1 MEDFIAQKMEE
12 LKKKQTEE
20 QAAIVAKKKEEE
32 AAAAKVKAEQEAAA
46 AKVKAEQEAAE
57 AKKKQEEEAAA
68 AKVKAE
74 QKATEARMED
84 YIEKKMAELKKK
96 QTEEQAAIV
105 AKKKEEEAAAAKVK
119 AEQEAA
125 EAKKKQEEEAAAAK
139 VKAEQEAAEA
149 KKKQEEEAA
158 AAKVKAE
165 QEAAAAKVKA
175 EQEAAA
181 AKVKA
186 EQEAAAAKKK
196 QEEEAAAKLKAEI
209 DSVPK
214 LIFIVPY
221 RDRQQHKEFFANHM
235 KKLME
240 DYEPNSYKIY
250 YIHQTDKRTFNRGGM
265 KNIGFLMVKDKYP
278 KYYKDIT
285 LVFNDVD
292 TMPYTKNFLNYN
304 TTQGVVKHFYGY
316 KFALGGIVSIKAG
329 DFEKTNGFPNFW
341 AWGYEDNLLKK
352 RVEASGLRISYDQFY
367 PIHDKNILQMKDGF
381 HRIINRKEYDAYM
394 ANTSAGIRNVSNL
407 KYTVNDGSGFVDVT
421 AFDVENP
428 NNPEDLIEYDARKG
442 NRPFGKK
449 RQGSM
454 KMAL

>member
-1 MEDFIAQKMEE
+1 MEDYIEKKMQE
-12 LKKKQTEE
+12 LKKKQTQE

-32 AAAAKVKAEQEAAA
+32 AAATKL
-46 AKVKAEQEAAE
+46 KAEQEAAE

-68 AKVKAE
+68 AKLKAE
-74 QKATEARMED
+74 QEA
-84 YIEKKMAELKKK
+84 AETKKK
-96 QTEEQAAIV
+96 AEQ
-105 AKKKEEEAAAAKVK
+105 EAAAAKLKAEQEAAEAKLKAEQEADEAKLKAEQEAAEAKLK

-125 EAKKKQEEEAAAAK
+125 EAKKKQEEEAAA
-139 VKAEQEAAEA
+139 
-149 KKKQEEEAA
+149 
-158 AAKVKAE
+158 
-165 QEAAAAKVKA
+165 
-175 EQEAAA
+175 
-181 AKVKA
+181 
-186 EQEAAAAKKK
+186 
-196 QEEEAAAKLKAEI
+196 KLKEEI

-221 RDRQQHKEFFANHM
+221 RDRQQHQEFFANHM

-240 DYEPNSYKIY
+240 DYEPKSYKIY
-250 YIHQTDKRTFNRGGM
+250 YIHQKDTRTFNRGGM

-394 ANTSAGIRNVSNL
+394 GNTPAGLRNVNNL
-407 KYTVNDGSGFVDVT
+407 KYTVNEGTGFVDVT
-421 AFDVENP
+421 GFDVENP

-442 NRPFGKK
+442 NRPFGK
-449 RQGSM
+449 RRS
-454 KMAL
+454 ALMRMTL

>member
-1 MEDFIAQKMEE
+1 MEDYIAQKMEE
-12 LKKKQTEE
+12 LKKKQTQE

-32 AAAAKVKAEQEAAA
+32 AAAAKLKAEQDAAEAKLKAEQDAAEAKKKAEQEAAA
-46 AKVKAEQEAAE
+46 AKLKAEQDAAEAKKKLEEEEAAAKLKAEQEAAE
-57 AKKKQEEEAAA
+57 AKKK
-68 AKVKAE
+68 
-74 QKATEARMED
+74 
-84 YIEKKMAELKKK
+84 
-96 QTEEQAAIV
+96 
-105 AKKKEEEAAAAKVK
+105 

-125 EAKKKQEEEAAAAK
+125 E
-139 VKAEQEAAEA
+139 
-149 KKKQEEEAA
+149 
-158 AAKVKAE
+158 
-165 QEAAAAKVKA
+165 
-175 EQEAAA
+175 
-181 AKVKA
+181 
-186 EQEAAAAKKK
+186 AKKK

-250 YIHQTDKRTFNRGGM
+250 YIHQKDKRTFNRGGM

-352 RVEASGLRISYDQFY
+352 RVEASGLRINYDKFY

-394 ANTSAGIRNVSNL
+394 ANTSAGIRNVHNL
-407 KYTVNDGSGFVDVT
+407 KYTVNEGTGFVDVT
-421 AFDVENP
+421 SFDVENP

-442 NRPFGKK
+442 NRPFGK
-449 RQGSM
+449 RRS
-454 KMAL
+454 ALMRMTL

>member
-1 MEDFIAQKMEE
+1 MEDYIEKKMEE
-12 LKKKQTEE
+12 LKKKQTQE
-20 QAAIVAKKKEEE
+20 QSAIVAKKKEEE
-32 AAAAKVKAEQEAAA
+32 AA
-46 AKVKAEQEAAE
+46 E
-57 AKKKQEEEAAA
+57 AKK
-68 AKVKAE
+68 
-74 QKATEARMED
+74 
-84 YIEKKMAELKKK
+84 
-96 QTEEQAAIV
+96 
-105 AKKKEEEAAAAKVK
+105 
-119 AEQEAA
+119 
-125 EAKKKQEEEAAAAK
+125 
-139 VKAEQEAAEA
+139 
-149 KKKQEEEAA
+149 
-158 AAKVKAE
+158 
-165 QEAAAAKVKA
+165 
-175 EQEAAA
+175 
-181 AKVKA
+181 
-186 EQEAAAAKKK
+186 
-196 QEEEAAAKLKAEI
+196 KAEI

-221 RDRQQHKEFFANHM
+221 RDRQQHQEFFTNHM
-235 KKLME
+235 KNLME

-250 YIHQTDKRTFNRGGM
+250 YIHQKDKRTFNRGGM

-394 ANTSAGIRNVSNL
+394 ANTSAGLRNVHNL
-407 KYTVNDGSGFVDVT
+407 KYTVNEGSGFVDVT
-421 AFDVENP
+421 AFEVENP

-454 KMAL
+454 KMSL

>member
-1 MEDFIAQKMEE
+1 MEDYIAQKMEE
-12 LKKKQTEE
+12 LKKKQTQE

-32 AAAAKVKAEQEAAA
+32 EAAAKIKAEQEA
-46 AKVKAEQEAAE
+46 VE

-74 QKATEARMED
+74 QNATEARMED

-105 AKKKEEEAAAAKVK
+105 AKKKEEEAAAAKKKHEEEAAAAKVK

-125 EAKKKQEEEAAAAK
+125 EAKKKQEEEVAAAK

-165 QEAAAAKVKA
+165 QEAAD
-175 EQEAAA
+175 
-181 AKVKA
+181 
-186 EQEAAAAKKK
+186 AKKK

-240 DYEPNSYKIY
+240 DYEPKSYKIY
-250 YIHQTDKRTFNRGGM
+250 YIHQKDKRTFNRGGM

-304 TTQGVVKHFYGY
+304 TTHGVVKHFYGY

-407 KYTVNDGSGFVDVT
+407 KYTVNEGTGFVDVT

-442 NRPFGKK
+442 NRPFGK
-449 RQGSM
+449 RRS
-454 KMAL
+454 ALMRMTL

>member
-1 MEDFIAQKMEE
+1 
-12 LKKKQTEE
+12 
-20 QAAIVAKKKEEE
+20 
-32 AAAAKVKAEQEAAA
+32 
-46 AKVKAEQEAAE
+46 
-57 AKKKQEEEAAA
+57 
-68 AKVKAE
+68 
-74 QKATEARMED
+74 
-84 YIEKKMAELKKK
+84 
-96 QTEEQAAIV
+96 
-105 AKKKEEEAAAAKVK
+105 
-119 AEQEAA
+119 
-125 EAKKKQEEEAAAAK
+125 
-139 VKAEQEAAEA
+139 
-149 KKKQEEEAA
+149 
-158 AAKVKAE
+158 
-165 QEAAAAKVKA
+165 
-175 EQEAAA
+175 
-181 AKVKA
+181 
-186 EQEAAAAKKK
+186 
-196 QEEEAAAKLKAEI
+196 
-209 DSVPK
+209 
-214 LIFIVPY
+214 
-221 RDRQQHKEFFANHM
+221 
-235 KKLME
+235 ME

-250 YIHQTDKRTFNRGGM
+250 YIHQKDKRTFNRGGM

-449 RQGSM
+449 RGGAM

>member
-12 LKKKQTEE
+12 LKKKQTQE

-32 AAAAKVKAEQEAAA
+32 AAV

-74 QKATEARMED
+74 QEAAEAKKKQEQEATEARMED

-139 VKAEQEAAEA
+139 VKAEQEATEAKKKQEEEAAEAKVKAEQEAAEA

-158 AAKVKAE
+158 EAKVKAE
-165 QEAAAAKVKA
+165 Q
-175 EQEAAA
+175 
-181 AKVKA
+181 
-186 EQEAAAAKKK
+186 
-196 QEEEAAAKLKAEI
+196 EAAAKLKAEI

-250 YIHQTDKRTFNRGGM
+250 YIHQKDKRTFNRGGM

-442 NRPFGKK
+442 NRPFGK
-449 RQGSM
+449 RRSALM
-454 KMAL
+454 RMAL